1 MAKNLPPAVCAAVA
15 GAVAVFC
22 QAKAAELGGA
32 GEAGAAVERA
42 AAETVF
48 CELTPQ
54 SYSQPETEAKRFL
67 A

>member
-15 GAVAVFC
+15 GTVAVC